1 MRDWEGR
8 GWGGEK
14 GERRRQKK
22 TGEKMRGNR
31 GESKRDLTYSKR
43 EISAA
48 AAQKLRM
55 ALVAQKAA
63 CGSGVRSGV
72 RPSGW
77 DNVRRRL
84 HSVPLYLEV
93 VCEAA
98 CPFFFMRPFFA
109 RWAVDPESH

>member
-72 RPSGW
+72 RPLGW

-84 HSVPLYLEV
+84 PFCSALPGSGVRSGVPILLH
-93 VCEAA
+93 ATIL
-98 CPFFFMRPFFA
+98 RPLG
-109 RWAVDPESH
+109 S